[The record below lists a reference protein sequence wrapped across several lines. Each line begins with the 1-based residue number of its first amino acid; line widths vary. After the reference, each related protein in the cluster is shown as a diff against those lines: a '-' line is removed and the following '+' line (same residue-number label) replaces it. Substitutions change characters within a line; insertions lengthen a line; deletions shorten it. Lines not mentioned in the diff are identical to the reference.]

1 MKKTIWTMLTAWM
14 IALAVLISPA
24 LPTDAVQAAGPF
36 TVNTTTDTHDG
47 APGNGVCGDAGGFCS
62 LRAAIE
68 EANASASPTSI
79 YLPPGTYNLTLGML
93 DVAPNGNRT
102 ITITGADPSS
112 TVIQQT
118 DNINRVMA
126 IDYNVM
132 GNTNVTLSG
141 VTLTGGRDQSDHYGG
156 AAILA
161 GSMYAPTDS
170 LTLLSCVITNNNV
183 TALDITQAGGGV
195 RMDGGILTVNYCDFT
210 NNSSGQAPGGAI
222 AFINPSSQGTLNI
235 SGSFFYNNHLANPNP
250 TETSGGGAIFINN
263 AAATIANSHFN
274 ANQVSSSGNG
284 GAHGGAIYFNTGT
297 LSIDHV
303 SFTSN
308 TAGGV
313 YGRGGAIY
321 LDAGM
326 LSLTYSQ
333 IVANQA
339 TNGGSGVYNHALNGA
354 VTTATNNWWG
364 CNAGP
369 AAAGCDQ
376 AVTDNGALTAAPWIV
391 LRNTASSN
399 RLRVGESATLT
410 ASLLQN
416 SNGQSLTT
424 DNIRVLVGRWVGWSN
439 VTLGSLSGQQM
450 FIQSNGQAT
459 ATFTAGTVLGTGG
472 ASAQYDMAIVAVMI
486 DVIVDADLTVTKTGP
501 AIAVAGNTIT
511 YTVTLSNNGLDAAPN
526 ATLTDA
532 LPAGLTFVSQQ
543 QTSGRPFTLN
553 NSGNTI
559 SNSVDSLAAGASAS
573 FEITA
578 MLAADAT
585 PGSTLSNT
593 ASASL
598 SVADTTPGN
607 NSATAVST
615 VYVAPAVTSDNAA
628 SFTMGT
634 AGSFTVTAAGYP
646 IPAIGLSGAL
656 PDGVTFSDNGDGTAT
671 LAGTPALGSAAG
683 YPLTITASNASGI
696 DGSQSFTLM
705 VQRTA
710 PAVSVTADPN
720 PSVFGQTVTF
730 TATVT
735 STAGTP
741 TGVVQFTLDGGNLGA
756 PVVLAGGVATFSTA
770 ALPTGAHTVGAAYAG
785 DANFAPASGTL
796 PGGQTVNPADTT
808 TTFTVSLGGNLSQLN
823 LLLDVMVAPVEP
835 GAGIPTGMVTFT
847 DGVVSEMVALDA
859 TGRVSVVVYNVARG
873 SFTLT
878 ATYSG
883 DSNFAPSNHTVGAF
897 VPFFMAL
904 PMISR

>member
-1 MKKTIWTMLTAWM
+1 MKKATLTILTALM
-14 IALAVLISPA
+14 AALAVLSA
-24 LPTDAVQAAGPF
+24 LAFSTRAVHAAGPF
-36 TVNTTTDTHDG
+36 TVNTTADTHDA
-47 APGNGVCGDAGGFCS
+47 APGNGACADAGGYCS

-68 EANASASPTSI
+68 EANASATPTTI
-79 YLPPGTYNLTLGML
+79 NLPAGTYNLTLGAL
-93 DVAPNGNRT
+93 EAAPDGNRT
-102 ITITGADPSS
+102 ITINGANPAS
-112 TVIQQT
+112 TIIHQT
-118 DNINRVMA
+118 NVAYRVMA
-126 IDYNVM
+126 IDYYM
-132 GNTNVTLSG
+132 GGNTNVTLSG
-141 VTLTGGRDQSDHYGG
+141 VTLSGGGDAGDHFGG
-156 AAILA
+156 AGILA
-161 GSMYAPTDS
+161 GSVYAPADS
-170 LTLLSCVITNNNV
+170 LTLSNCSIENNQV
-183 TALDITQAGGGV
+183 SPISIDQLGGAV
-195 RMDGGILTVNYCDFT
+195 RMDGGILTVTNCTFT
-210 NNSSGQAPGGAI
+210 NNSSATAAGGAI
-222 AFINPSSQGTLNI
+222 VFVSPGAPGTVAI
-235 SGSFFYNNHLANPNP
+235 SASTFYNNAVANN
-250 TETSGGGAIFINN
+250 TASGLIGGGAIYINN
-263 AAATIANSHFN
+263 AVATISNSTFT
-274 ANQVSSSGNG
+274 ANQATSLAAG
-284 GAHGGAIYFNTGT
+284 GAHGGAVYFNTGT
-297 LSIDHV
+297 LTIDH
-303 SFTSN
+303 STFTGNAASG
-308 TAGGV
+308 TF
-313 YGRGGAIY
+313 GRGGAIY
-321 LDAGM
+321 LNSGM
-326 LSLTYSQ
+326 LTLTYSR
-333 IVANQA
+333 IVGNYASS
-339 TNGGSGVYNHALNGA
+339 GGSGVYNHALNGA

-369 AAAGCDQ
+369 AAVGCDQ
-376 AVTDNGALTAAPWIV
+376 AVTNNGALTVSPWIV
-391 LRNTASSN
+391 LRNTAN
-399 RLRVGESATLT
+399 PTVLHPGGSATLT

-416 SNGQSLTT
+416 SNGQTLTTSDISVLLAKPLAWTNVVNGSLT
-424 DNIRVLVGRWVGWSN
+424 N
-439 VTLGSLSGQQM
+439 QQTT
-450 FIQSNGQAT
+450 IGSNGQAT
-459 ATFTAGTVLGTGG
+459 ATFTAGAPLATGG
-472 ASAQYDMAIVAVMI
+472 ASAQFDNAVVPAQVT
-486 DVIVDADLTVTKTGP
+486 VIAEADLAVTKTGP
-501 AIAVAGNTIT
+501 AVAVAGNTIT
-511 YTVTLSNNGLDAAPN
+511 YTVTLSNNGPDAAPYS
-526 ATLTDA
+526 TLTDA

-543 QTSGRPFTLN
+543 QTGGPAFTLEN
-553 NSGNTI
+553 TGNTI
-559 SNSVDSLAAGASAS
+559 NNSIASMAAGATAS

-578 MLAADAT
+578 TLAADAT

-593 ASASL
+593 ASSSL
-598 SVADTTPGN
+598 SIADPVPGN
-607 NSATAVST
+607 NSATADST
-615 VYVAPAVTSDNAA
+615 VYVAPAITSNNAA
-628 SFTMGT
+628 SFTLGA

-646 IPAIGLSGAL
+646 TPAISQSGTL
-656 PDGVTFSDNGDGTAT
+656 PTGVTFSDNGDGTAT

-696 DGSQSFTLM
+696 DGSQSFTLT

>member
-598 SVADTTPGN
+598 SVADPTPGN

-720 PSVFGQTVTF
+720 PSVFGQAVTF